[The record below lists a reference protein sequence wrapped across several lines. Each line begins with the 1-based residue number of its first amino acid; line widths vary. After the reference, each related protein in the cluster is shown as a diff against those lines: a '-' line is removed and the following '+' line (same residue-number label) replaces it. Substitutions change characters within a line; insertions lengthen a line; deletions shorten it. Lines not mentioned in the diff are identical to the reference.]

1 MHLFPEA
8 KRIRFEGRGKGKGAH
23 DRGYYLTFN
32 ASYVVICSE
41 SRALRGG
48 TRAFGPLQ
56 NRLRSKRNHFYAAFL
71 ALKCLPRTT
80 PGHGVGV
87 APTRTR
93 DVATPLAVHS
103 AKSNTMRGRVQ
114 CMNAGRLDRFREMG
128 EYREY
133 RLACV
138 IVVLNVLGENGRN
151 VFLWC
156 EIFWNVI
163 VEHLLFRV
171 YRKEWM

>member
-8 KRIRFEGRGKGKGAH
+8 KRIRFEGRGKEKGAH

-48 TRAFGPLQ
+48 TRALGPLQ

-80 PGHGVGV
+80 PEHGVGV

-128 EYREY
+128 EYRESFGL
-133 RLACV
+133 RNCCSQRV
-138 IVVLNVLGENGRN
+138 GREWEKCFSLVWN
-151 VFLWC
+151 FLKRNCWTP
-156 EIFWNVI
+156 FVSS
-163 VEHLLFRV
+163 V
-171 YRKEWM
+171 